1 VIACNQMEKEEE
13 RVQHAHAVKRCV
25 TCSSVT
31 PLHLASPTPAIST
44 QSTFIQACIVF
55 FSFFRRLRDACA
67 CAPHVRPTSS
77 SLLSPLPS
85 HAASS
90 AVPPFSVAA
99 DAGVWCRYGAIRW
112 WRRAAFC
119 TSSLRRCF
127 RRSRPRTG
135 TPSRLQIH

>member
-1 VIACNQMEKEEE
+1 MQSNGE
-13 RVQHAHAVKRCV
+13 RGREGTARTRSQTMRHVFLSHAPSLGFTHARHQHAEH
-25 TCSSVT
+25 
-31 PLHLASPTPAIST
+31 LHTGMHR
-44 QSTFIQACIVF
+44 F